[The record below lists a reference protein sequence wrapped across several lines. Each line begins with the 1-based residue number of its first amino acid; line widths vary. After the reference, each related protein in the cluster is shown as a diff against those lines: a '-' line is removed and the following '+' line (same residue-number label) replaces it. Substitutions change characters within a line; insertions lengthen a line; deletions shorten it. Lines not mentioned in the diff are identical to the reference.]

1 MRVKIICSDGHII
14 SDDEL
19 RDIKIVR
26 EIDPLSINLVV
37 NTCDFAYQPKGDY
50 MLAAQQPIDIYYDD
64 ILHGR
69 FYIDTTAR
77 VGENIYNIKS
87 YDAIGLLDDYKYM
100 GNIFNKRH
108 SFGNEPWGDSIW
120 NRVMPVYEI
129 IAEIIETAAPGK
141 IDYTI
146 SSEIPNEKMYGYIP
160 ICSCREALAQICF
173 SLGVVADTSQTTG
186 INIYPLT
193 TTVSQ
198 MVRQDRIA
206 RDIRVNEQEKV
217 SEIKLIVDDYYTDG
231 SSEYEKTYNKVCK
244 DEKIEFNAP
253 YYQMRF
259 EYSKNEGNGK
269 LNGEFST
276 DPDTGKILASAN
288 YAVISISDKNTR
300 LESMEY
306 RIIHTSHN
314 RKLSDSIGKTV
325 ELSGRTFVS
334 ENNVEEVLTRCADY
348 YSKKLKLTVK
358 IYESGGRLRYGH
370 RKYGQVRYGQYLQE
384 GSSIIKY
391 GQAKYG
397 QVQYGQYIYEPPIEI
412 GEIIDM
418 DLGYLGE
425 MRGRV
430 ISERYNLNGNIILK
444 ECEILIL

>member
-1 MRVKIICSDGHII
+1 MRVKIICGDGHII

-26 EIDPLSINLVV
+26 EIDPLSINLII
-37 NTCDFAYQPKGDY
+37 NTCDFVYQPKEDY
-50 MLAAQQPIDIYYDD
+50 LLAAQQHIDVYYDD

-77 VGENIYNIKS
+77 VGESVWNIKS
-87 YDAIGLLDDYKYM
+87 YDAIGLLGDYKYM
-100 GNIFNKRH
+100 GNMFNRRFESLNKPWVD
-108 SFGNEPWGDSIW
+108 SFE
-120 NRVMPVYEI
+120 NRVMPIHEI
-129 IAEIIETAAPGK
+129 IAEIIETAASGE
-141 IDYTI
+141 INYTI

-173 SLGVVADTSQTTG
+173 SLGAVADTSQTTG
-186 INIYPLT
+186 INIYPLMP
-193 TTVSQ
+193 TVSQ
-198 MVRQDRIA
+198 AVGQNRIA
-206 RDIRVNEQEKV
+206 RDIRVNELEKV
-217 SEIKLIVDDYYTDG
+217 SEIKLIIDDYYNSG
-231 SSEYEKTYNKVCK
+231 HPKNEKTYNKVCK
-244 DEKIEFNAP
+244 DEKIEFSP
-253 YYQMRF
+253 PRYDMRF
-259 EYSKNEGNGK
+259 EYSKDEGNGK

-288 YAVISISDKNTR
+288 YAVINISDKNTTF
-300 LESMEY
+300 ESTEY
-306 RIIHTSHN
+306 ELRHTSHIK
-314 RKLSDSIGKTV
+314 KLSDSVGKTV
-325 ELSGRTFVS
+325 ELSKYIFVS
-334 ENNVEEVLTRCADY
+334 ENNVEAILTRCADY

-358 IYESGGRLRYGH
+358 IYESGGRLRYGQ

-384 GSSIIKY
+384 GSSVIKY

-397 QVQYGQYIYEPPIEI
+397 QVQYGQYIYEPPVKI
-412 GEIIDM
+412 GEIIEM

-425 MRGRV
+425 MRGRI